1 MFSGIIADIGSIKQA
16 SDRDGGLRLVI
27 ATSALDLGDVQLG
40 DSIAVNGV
48 CLTVV
53 KLDGNNFSVD
63 VSRETLDCTEGLGE
77 TNATVNLEKALR
89 LADRL
94 GGHLV
99 SGHVDG
105 VGEVV
110 AFTDLGESWKLVV
123 RAPQALAKFIAAKG
137 SITINGVSLTINQ
150 VADNKSAASEFSVN
164 LIPHTLQMTNLKNLR
179 ACSRVNLEVD
189 MIARYVER
197 MMANKEH
204 AGKEQT
210 Q

>member
-1 MFSGIIADIGSIKQA
+1 MFSGIVEDIGSIKQA

-27 ATSALDLGDVQLG
+27 AIDTLDMRDVQRG

-53 KLDGNNFSVD
+53 AHTLDSFSVD
-63 VSRETLDCTEGLGE
+63 VSRETLNCTEGLDTIG
-77 TNATVNLEKALR
+77 APVNLEKALR
-89 LADRL
+89 LSDRL
-94 GGHLV
+94 DGHLV

-123 RAPQALAKFIAAKG
+123 RVPQALAKFIAVKG
-137 SITINGVSLTINQ
+137 SIAINGVSLTINQ
-150 VADNKSAASEFSVN
+150 VSGNEFSVN
-164 LIPHTLQMTNLKNLR
+164 LIPHTLQMTNLNYLR
-179 ACSRVNLEVD
+179 AGKRVNLEAD

-197 MMANKEH
+197 MMSAN
-204 AGKEQT
+204 
-210 Q
+210 